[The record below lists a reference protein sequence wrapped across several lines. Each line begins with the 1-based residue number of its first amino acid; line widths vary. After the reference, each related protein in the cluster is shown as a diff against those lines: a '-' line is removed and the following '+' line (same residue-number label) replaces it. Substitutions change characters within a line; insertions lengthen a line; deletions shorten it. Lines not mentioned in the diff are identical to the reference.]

1 MTSKTEIAAVQANDL
16 QVVEY
21 RGQRVV
27 TSEQMA
33 AGYGATEKMISNN
46 FSRNESRF
54 VEGKHYFR
62 VEGDELRSLKN
73 RPSLSGLVGKNARSL
88 ILWTERGAANHAKM
102 LETEQ
107 AWGYH
112 DDLVE
117 FYFTRREAAPALP
130 DLSRLEILQM
140 ALDSE
145 QGRIAEKQ
153 RADHAVR
160 TKSQIS
166 RKREA
171 SALGKLSAATRRCRE
186 LEERLGESTKDATI
200 TKVENETGRK
210 GAFSFVSLRRWC
222 KEHGQ
227 QARNVADERWGS
239 VKSWPA
245 GAWLAV
251 YGIDL
256 KSIFGSNK

>member
-1 MTSKTEIAAVQANDL
+1 MTSKTEITLVRANEL
-16 QVVEY
+16 HVIEY
-21 RGQRVV
+21 RTQRVV
-27 TSEQMA
+27 TTEQMA
-33 AGYGATEKMISNN
+33 AGYGSDVENIRRN
-46 FSRNESRF
+46 FNRNKERF
-54 VEGKHYFR
+54 VEGKHYFQVSGADLDNLR
-62 VEGDELRSLKN
+62 VSLSPAQISPKTRSLT
-73 RPSLSGLVGKNARSL
+73 
-88 ILWTERGAANHAKM
+88 LWTERGAANHAKM

-210 GAFSFVSLRRWC
+210 GAFSFVALRRWC

-256 KSIFGSNK
+256 KSIFGSKK

>member
-1 MTSKTEIAAVQANDL
+1 MSAQKAISPVEASKL
-16 QVVEY
+16 QVIEY
-21 RGQRVV
+21 RGMRVV
-27 TSEQMA
+27 TSEQLA
-33 AGYGATEKMISNN
+33 AGYGTDVENIRRN
-46 FSRNESRF
+46 FNRNKKRF
-54 VEGKHYFR
+54 VQGKHYFQLSGNELDNLR
-62 VEGDELRSLKN
+62 VSVSPAQISSKTRSLT
-73 RPSLSGLVGKNARSL
+73 
-88 ILWTERGAANHAKM
+88 LWTERGAANHAKM

-107 AWGYH
+107 AWSYH

-140 ALDSE
+140 AIDAE

-153 RADHAVR
+153 RADHAIR

-210 GAFSFVSLRRWC
+210 GVFSFVALRRWC

-245 GAWLAV
+245 GAWLTV

-256 KSIFGSNK
+256 NALFGSKK

>member
-1 MTSKTEIAAVQANDL
+1 MTSKTEITLVQASEL
-16 QVVEY
+16 QVIEY

-27 TSEQMA
+27 TTEQMA
-33 AGYGATEKMISNN
+33 AGYSTDVNNIKAN
-46 FSRNESRF
+46 FSRNADRF
-54 VEGKHYFR
+54 IEGRHYFKVTGSELANLR
-62 VEGDELRSLKN
+62 VTFGYLQISSKTRSLM
-73 RPSLSGLVGKNARSL
+73 
-88 ILWTERGAANHAKM
+88 LWTERGAANHAKM

-145 QGRIAEKQ
+145 QGRINEKQ

-200 TKVENETGRK
+200 TKVEKETGRK
-210 GAFSFVSLRRWC
+210 GAFSFVALRRWC

-227 QARNVADERWGS
+227 QARDVADERWGS